1 MSDKW
6 CHCFSYLQAAGDW
19 YEHKGWDSLAGLA
32 VVVKSLGVGDE
43 EKEVEEL
50 K

>member
-19 YEHKGWDSLAGLA
+19 CEYKGWDSAGLA

-43 EKEVEEL
+43 EKEVGGV